1 MWQTDNNGQTIHTEC
16 LMGTGICYE
25 NDIIALPCSHKH
37 LLPLGHDDKVCD
49 PFCFL
54 FVFGLSI
61 LWSWIILNISN
72 YPVFK
77 KNDYR
82 EDGCKCCIIPYL
94 MWMMPSILTIPSSY
108 SAFHWRLPQKFLLPI
123 IFSILNNGKCDHL
136 IYISLQI
143 IQIQQ

>member
-1 MWQTDNNGQTIHTEC
+1 MIENYLNAKCDRQTIMEGYQKSRQTIHTEC

-61 LWSWIILNISN
+61 L
-72 YPVFK
+72 
-77 KNDYR
+77 
-82 EDGCKCCIIPYL
+82 
-94 MWMMPSILTIPSSY
+94 
-108 SAFHWRLPQKFLLPI
+108 
-123 IFSILNNGKCDHL
+123 
-136 IYISLQI
+136 
-143 IQIQQ
+143 